1 MNFYEIENR
10 FLEYNK
16 PKLSTKTLLNV
27 GYTNQE
33 GVLKN
38 DNYKRYLVRLNQ
50 EIDISKNI
58 KVGGDITGYF
68 YKFNPPA
75 ASITNALWAGAELID
90 KKSEEDVH
98 HVTVKMLRQN
108 KPNDLFQAVI
118 NHAEILS
125 FNEVVP
131 SMNDIFISVVENK
144 TTVNTQSSF
153 TE

>member
-1 MNFYEIENR
+1 MAIFILVKLYTVKLINKAEKLLDGTVKDIRKQYKSNT
-10 FLEYNK
+10 YNIGFK
-16 PKLSTKTLLNV
+16 GNLM
-27 GYTNQE
+27 G
-33 GVLKN
+33 
-38 DNYKRYLVRLNQ
+38 
-50 EIDISKNI
+50 
-58 KVGGDITGYF
+58 F
-68 YKFNPPA
+68 
-75 ASITNALWAGAELID
+75 TNALWAGAELID